1 MANYQKTTAIQGS
14 WVKSSEIENG
24 TTAKI
29 VSETNPQP
37 SQYLNKDG
45 SPKNQDV
52 AKVLF
57 KGYSESVNV
66 GLNRT
71 TINGLIDS
79 FGEDSKNWQDK
90 VLTVDVEKIRIG
102 GKSNTAIYLI
112 PENYEKTDD
121 DSGYAV
127 IRKIGEG
134 LPTESK
140 EENIPVINE
149 DEEID
154 PKDIPF

>member
-1 MANYQKTTAIQGS
+1 MRYTKQIAIQGS
-14 WVKSSEIENG
+14 WAKASEIESG

-37 SQYLNKDG
+37 SSFLNKDG
-45 SPKNQDV
+45 SVKNQDV

-57 KGYSESVNV
+57 KGFSEPMNV
-66 GLNRT
+66 SLNRT
-71 TINGLIDS
+71 TINGLVDCM
-79 FGEDSKNWQDK
+79 GEDSKDWMNKELNVETEK
-90 VLTVDVEKIRIG
+90 VRVA
-102 GKSNTAIYLI
+102 GKAVVALYLI

>member
-1 MANYQKTTAIQGS
+1 MKYAKKVSFAQGA
-14 WVKSSEIENG
+14 WVKISEIESG

-29 VSETNPQP
+29 ISEATPQP
-37 SQYLNKDG
+37 SQFLNKDG
-45 SPKNQDV
+45 SPKSQEV

-57 KGYSESVNV
+57 KGFSEPLNV
-66 GLNRT
+66 SLNNA
-71 TINGLIDS
+71 TINGLIDCL
-79 FGEDSKNWQDK
+79 GEDSKDWMNKELNVETEK
-90 VLTVDVEKIRIG
+90 VRVA
-102 GKSNTAIYLI
+102 GKAVVALYLI